1 MDKLLCN
8 AIDRDENIIFSI
20 KYKKLY
26 VLLVTLS
33 TRVNQNYQNF
43 LAKDLN
49 DQFIGMSIKKS
60 ENKNK
65 TNEYRYFPE
74 SNFVG
79 VNRLFVFVYSNQNVN
94 SKRFKTRRCH
104 LLKGH

>member
-8 AIDRDENIIFSI
+8 ANDRDENIIFSI

-33 TRVNQNYQNF
+33 ARVNQNYQNF

-49 DQFIGMSIKKS
+49 D
-60 ENKNK
+60 
-65 TNEYRYFPE
+65 
-74 SNFVG
+74 
-79 VNRLFVFVYSNQNVN
+79 RL
-94 SKRFKTRRCH
+94 
-104 LLKGH
+104 LE